1 MGITKERG
9 ENMKD
14 ERTNMKINEY
24 LPLRD
29 IVFQTL
35 RKAILTGELE
45 PGERLMETQ
54 LGEKLGVSRTPI
66 REAIRKLE
74 LEGLVVMVPRKGA
87 QVAQFTEKD
96 IQDVLEVRAALEAL
110 AARLACKR
118 MDDRSF
124 LRLQLIIAEYD
135 YASKDKDIEVM
146 IEKDVEFHETIFK
159 ATQNEKLNQF
169 FSNMREQVDRYRIA
183 YLKNAEQNNNVQGEH
198 LALLEALKARDEDK
212 ASALATKHIQI
223 QCDSI
228 MKIIKNKEQAN
239 RSTQQTN

>member
-1 MGITKERG
+1 MLEDTY
-9 ENMKD
+9 NM
-14 ERTNMKINEY
+14 RINEY

-35 RKAILTGELE
+35 RNAIITGELQ

-110 AARLACKR
+110 AAKLACKR

-124 LRLQLIIAEYD
+124 LKLQLAIAEYS
-135 YASKDKDIEVM
+135 YAAKNRDLETM
-146 IEKDVEFHETIFK
+146 IEKDVEFHDIICS
-159 ATQNEKLNQF
+159 ATQNDKLIQLFN
-169 FSNMREQVDRYRIA
+169 NLKEQVNRYRIT
-183 YLKNAEQNNNVQGEH
+183 YLKNVEDSDTVEAEH
-198 LALLEALKARDEDK
+198 IAILEALKNKEEDV
-212 ASALATKHIQI
+212 ASKLATKHINTQS
-223 QCDSI
+223 DSI
-228 MKIIKNKEQAN
+228 TEFIKQKYK
-239 RSTQQTN
+239 

>member
-1 MGITKERG
+1 MLEDTY
-9 ENMKD
+9 
-14 ERTNMKINEY
+14 NMKINEY

-35 RKAILTGELE
+35 RNAIITGDLQ

-54 LGEKLGVSRTPI
+54 LAEKLGVSRTPI

-74 LEGLVVMVPRKGA
+74 LEGLVIMVPRKGA

-110 AARLACKR
+110 AAKLACKR

-124 LRLQLIIAEYD
+124 LKLQLAIAEYS
-135 YASKDKDIEVM
+135 YAAKNKDLEAM
-146 IEKDVEFHETIFK
+146 IEKDVEFHDIICN
-159 ATQNEKLNQF
+159 ATQNDKLIQLFTNLK
-169 FSNMREQVDRYRIA
+169 EQVNRYRIT
-183 YLKNAEQNNNVQGEH
+183 YLKNVEDSETVEAEHV
-198 LALLEALKARDEDK
+198 AILEALRNKNEEVAGDL
-212 ASALATKHIQI
+212 ASKHIHT

-228 MKIIKNKEQAN
+228 TDFVKSQC
-239 RSTQQTN
+239 R

>member
-1 MGITKERG
+1 MLEGTY
-9 ENMKD
+9 
-14 ERTNMKINEY
+14 NMKINEY

-35 RKAILTGELE
+35 RNAIITGDLQ

-54 LGEKLGVSRTPI
+54 LAEKLGVSRTPI

-110 AARLACKR
+110 AAKLACKR

-124 LRLQLIIAEYD
+124 LKLQLAIAEYS
-135 YASKDKDIEVM
+135 YAAKNKDLETM
-146 IEKDVEFHETIFK
+146 IEKDVEFHDIICN
-159 ATQNEKLNQF
+159 ATQNDKLIQLFN
-169 FSNMREQVDRYRIA
+169 NLKEQVNRYRIT
-183 YLKNAEQNNNVQGEH
+183 YLKNVEDSDTVEAEH
-198 LALLEALKARDEDK
+198 LAILDALKNKDEEV
-212 ASALATKHIQI
+212 ASDLASKHIHT
-223 QCDSI
+223 QCDTITDYVKS
-228 MKIIKNKEQAN
+228 KCQ
-239 RSTQQTN
+239 

>member
-1 MGITKERG
+1 MREETS
-9 ENMKD
+9 
-14 ERTNMKINEY
+14 NMKINEY

-96 IQDVLEVRAALEAL
+96 IEDVLEVRAALEAL
-110 AARLACKR
+110 AARLACKT
-118 MDDRSF
+118 MDDRAF
-124 LRLQLIIAEYD
+124 LRLQLVITEYE
-135 YASKDKDIEVM
+135 YAARENDIEVM
-146 IEKDVEFHETIFK
+146 IQKDVEFHETIFN
-159 ATQNEKLNQF
+159 ATKNDKLIQLFN
-169 FSNMREQVDRYRIA
+169 NIREQIHRYRIA
-183 YLKNAEQNNNVQGEH
+183 YLKNTEDSEAVKTEH
-198 LALLEALKARDEDK
+198 IQLLEALKNQDEDL
-212 ASALATKHIQI
+212 ASDLATKHIHTQRE
-223 QCDSI
+223 SI
-228 MKIIKNKEQAN
+228 MCFLRNRAKSKE
-239 RSTQQTN
+239 

>member
-1 MGITKERG
+1 
-9 ENMKD
+9 
-14 ERTNMKINEY
+14 MKINEY

-35 RKAILTGELE
+35 RNAIITGDLQ

-54 LGEKLGVSRTPI
+54 LAEKLGVSRTPI

-110 AARLACKR
+110 AAKLACKR

-124 LRLQLIIAEYD
+124 LKLQLAIAEYS
-135 YASKDKDIEVM
+135 YAAKNKDLETM
-146 IEKDVEFHETIFK
+146 IEKDVEFHDIICN
-159 ATQNEKLNQF
+159 ATQNDKLIQLFN
-169 FSNMREQVDRYRIA
+169 NLKEQVNRYRIT
-183 YLKNAEQNNNVQGEH
+183 YLKNVEDSDTVEAEH
-198 LALLEALKARDEDK
+198 LAILDALKNKDEEV
-212 ASALATKHIQI
+212 ASDLASKHIHT
-223 QCDSI
+223 QCDTITDYVKS
-228 MKIIKNKEQAN
+228 KCQ
-239 RSTQQTN
+239 

>member
-1 MGITKERG
+1 MEETY
-9 ENMKD
+9 
-14 ERTNMKINEY
+14 NMKINEY

-35 RKAILTGELE
+35 RKAIITGELQ

-110 AARLACKR
+110 ACKLTCKN
-118 MDDRSF
+118 MDDRV
-124 LRLQLIIAEYD
+124 LLKLQLVIKEYEYAAEQG
-135 YASKDKDIEVM
+135 DIETM
-146 IEKDVEFHETIFK
+146 IQKDVEFHEAIFN
-159 ATQNEKLNQF
+159 ATQNDKLVQLFN
-169 FSNMREQVDRYRIA
+169 NLREQVHRYRIA
-183 YLKNAEQNNNVQGEH
+183 YMKNTSQSETVNAEHIEI
-198 LALLEALKARDEDK
+198 LEALKEGNEERVAE
-212 ASALATKHIQI
+212 LAAQHIHT
-223 QCDSI
+223 QCESI
-228 MKIIKNKEQAN
+228 MHFIREKNKTISE
-239 RSTQQTN
+239 

>member
-1 MGITKERG
+1 MLEDTY
-9 ENMKD
+9 
-14 ERTNMKINEY
+14 NMKINEY

-35 RKAILTGELE
+35 RNAIITGELQ

-74 LEGLVVMVPRKGA
+74 LEGLVIMVPRKGA

-110 AARLACKR
+110 AARLACRR

-124 LRLQLIIAEYD
+124 LKLQLAIAEYS
-135 YASKDKDIEVM
+135 YAAKNKDLETM
-146 IEKDVEFHETIFK
+146 IEKDVEFHEIIFN
-159 ATQNEKLNQF
+159 ATQNDKLVQLFN
-169 FSNMREQVDRYRIA
+169 NLREQVNRYRIT
-183 YLKNAEQNNNVQGEH
+183 YLKNTEDAEEVQAQH
-198 LALLEALKARDEDK
+198 LEILEAFKSKNEDV
-212 ASALATKHIQI
+212 ASSLASKHIQTQFDTI
-223 QCDSI
+223 TEL
-228 MKIIKNKEQAN
+228 IKHKYE
-239 RSTQQTN
+239 

>member
-1 MGITKERG
+1 MIEDGY
-9 ENMKD
+9 
-14 ERTNMKINEY
+14 NMKINEY

-35 RKAILTGELE
+35 RKAIITGELQ

-110 AARLACKR
+110 AARLACSR

-124 LRLQLIIAEYD
+124 LKLQLAIAEYS
-135 YASKDKDIEVM
+135 YAAKNKDLETM
-146 IEKDVEFHETIFK
+146 IEKDVEFHDIICS
-159 ATQNEKLNQF
+159 ATQNDKLIQLFN
-169 FSNMREQVDRYRIA
+169 NLKEQVNRYRIT
-183 YLKNAEQNNNVQGEH
+183 YLKNVEDSETVVAEHNEILRALQNKEEDVASK
-198 LALLEALKARDEDK
+198 LA
-212 ASALATKHIQI
+212 SKHIYT

-228 MKIIKNKEQAN
+228 TDFVKQRYK
-239 RSTQQTN
+239 S

>member
-1 MGITKERG
+1 MLEDTY
-9 ENMKD
+9 NM
-14 ERTNMKINEY
+14 RINEY

-35 RKAILTGELE
+35 RNAIITGELQ

-110 AARLACKR
+110 AVQNIA
-118 MDDRSF
+118 M
-124 LRLQLIIAEYD
+124 LQ
-135 YASKDKDIEVM
+135 KIE
-146 IEKDVEFHETIFK
+146 I
-159 ATQNEKLNQF
+159 
-169 FSNMREQVDRYRIA
+169 
-183 YLKNAEQNNNVQGEH
+183 
-198 LALLEALKARDEDK
+198 
-212 ASALATKHIQI
+212 
-223 QCDSI
+223 
-228 MKIIKNKEQAN
+228 
-239 RSTQQTN
+239 

>member
-1 MGITKERG
+1 MLE
-9 ENMKD
+9 ENY
-14 ERTNMKINEY
+14 NMKINEY

-35 RKAILTGELE
+35 RNAIITGELQ

-54 LGEKLGVSRTPI
+54 LAEKLGVSRTPI

-110 AARLACKR
+110 AARLVCKR

-124 LRLQLIIAEYD
+124 LKLQLAIAEYS
-135 YASKDKDIEVM
+135 YAAKNKDLETM
-146 IEKDVEFHETIFK
+146 IEKDVEFHDIICN
-159 ATQNEKLNQF
+159 ATQNDKLIQLFN
-169 FSNMREQVDRYRIA
+169 NLKEQVHRYRIT
-183 YLKNAEQNNNVQGEH
+183 YLKNVEDSETVEAEH
-198 LALLEALKARDEDK
+198 LAILEALKNKDEET
-212 ASALATKHIQI
+212 ASSLASKHIQT
-223 QCDSI
+223 QCESI
-228 MKIIKNKEQAN
+228 TDMVKNKYQ
-239 RSTQQTN
+239 

>member
-1 MGITKERG
+1 MLEATY
-9 ENMKD
+9 
-14 ERTNMKINEY
+14 NMKINEY

-35 RKAILTGELE
+35 RNAIITGELQ

-54 LGEKLGVSRTPI
+54 LAEKLGVSRTPI

-110 AARLACKR
+110 AAKLACRR
-118 MDDRSF
+118 MDDRAF
-124 LRLQLIIAEYD
+124 LKLQLAIAEYS
-135 YASKDKDIEVM
+135 YAAKNKDLETM
-146 IEKDVEFHETIFK
+146 IEKDVEFHDIICN
-159 ATQNEKLNQF
+159 ATQNDKLIQLFN
-169 FSNMREQVDRYRIA
+169 NLKEQVNRYRIT
-183 YLKNAEQNNNVQGEH
+183 YLKNAEDSETVEAEH
-198 LALLEALKARDEDK
+198 LAILDALKNKDEEV
-212 ASALATKHIQI
+212 ASRLASKHIHT

-228 MKIIKNKEQAN
+228 TDLVKTGTTK
-239 RSTQQTN
+239 